1 MEYNSKIDPL
11 PTKIYKSSI
20 CNTILKY
27 RRMLEGKINTQEML
41 YMVTTIAAAAAIDIL
56 INNEIGA

>member
-1 MEYNSKIDPL
+1 
-11 PTKIYKSSI
+11 
-20 CNTILKY
+20 
-27 RRMLEGKINTQEML
+27 MLEGKINTQEML